1 MATGTS
7 SHEQQRKRLFSS
19 DVSED
24 DDDVHEVDEVG
35 TSTESD
41 DYSFRAPSMG
51 KLNPVQ
57 YEKKLVD
64 AIDWDNLE
72 TKEGVKDMFNK
83 LVEYAVKKKP
93 DGSQQADGPH
103 MAVEH
108 EVPSYIKG
116 YEKLVRR
123 VDSHLQSTNL
133 GMYGPIVQYEILKHL
148 FTTRGLLCDA
158 HDTCVNRRLSDFF
171 DSLTRVA
178 TNMLE
183 LTQELSIGWNHGLLP
198 NKLGTHDPAVQDAS
212 FEQWMPIQPVFL
224 KKALPFGDDV
234 DVFLRQTGSKSDGRR
249 AYPKVAGVDI
259 DVFLAN
265 KPIFEACADAAD
277 NRKVL
282 TDEERSQIETLAT
295 ESKITEQEI
304 AQQTRFDRKLQAT
317 IMLYGDMVKAY
328 KEEGRFLLA
337 DPTDIEGVFIL
348 TSIQNNQSI
357 HMATNNRAT
366 TWALKLLHE
375 ILKVHHIE
383 LKDKRF
389 VRIQD
394 SAVRTHAADL
404 KRQRANNR
412 STHAPLM
419 RASVGIVYMLSE
431 RMMVL
436 IKKRHGAFWD
446 KTLGTPYDVST
457 NRCKN
462 CKETPAR
469 GGSFKCTCCAVQ
481 ADALRRKCGVH
492 KSDVASVPEYFQSNR
507 SKPKDA
513 MSACATPAMSH
524 AQRSSNRALPC
535 SDNERAALEKSC
547 KLLEVLCGYK
557 MCTTGTQETAVSLH
571 ELFGSN
577 SESDD
582 ESEDE
587 GANEADDE
595 GANEAD
601 DEGEDLTKH
610 ADTLQW
616 FQARTRMGHDDLVAK
631 KIAPYIRTV
640 QEAIAF
646 AESCIRRHNAVVVE
660 YKRILQQM
668 DDDPEQLIGGN
679 EYEVKQ
685 SAFKQ
690 AIVLVAHGIGE
701 TTQIVTRIVGAVDI
715 WGWADQSPRV
725 KHLAE
730 LRNVLAMLTEYK
742 RTVLQHQQTDAG
754 ATFFDLFVKMG
765 EAITKMCARVRP
777 SSEGKSN
784 ADVERGLD
792 ADVDVDFMH
801 VNGKDGHKPREWANN
816 RLTAYHTQPSELC
829 TRMIT
834 TIRWAFQQ
842 CCKGVRLDKNPND
855 YCHLGMNFTREY
867 SFGVSAILAMLAIAY
882 IDGFVSTTDAPTCTH
897 AHESIFTIDGKRRR
911 ISIANVEVLRKIAKT
926 PPGWTLICML
936 AEVANHIKCTYRIAK
951 FGASTTCLDM
961 TTEQAWLTLSP
972 EPEPFLNIHT
982 DRLPAFKEF
991 CTKIKQEAVHYPSKC
1006 EWSFADDVEFKT
1018 ATQFEKVAT
1027 WVPELLNG
1035 NAGFIDMSGVRKR
1048 PTNRAGPARNDGEQ
1062 LDIDKLKVQ
1071 YFKLFYTH
1079 SMFGV
1084 STTDTAHS
1092 PDRPLPCDTL
1102 ASS

>member
-1 MATGTS
+1 
-7 SHEQQRKRLFSS
+7 
-19 DVSED
+19 
-24 DDDVHEVDEVG
+24 
-35 TSTESD
+35 
-41 DYSFRAPSMG
+41 
-51 KLNPVQ
+51 
-57 YEKKLVD
+57 
-64 AIDWDNLE
+64 
-72 TKEGVKDMFNK
+72 
-83 LVEYAVKKKP
+83 
-93 DGSQQADGPH
+93 
-103 MAVEH
+103 
-108 EVPSYIKG
+108 
-116 YEKLVRR
+116 
-123 VDSHLQSTNL
+123 
-133 GMYGPIVQYEILKHL
+133 
-148 FTTRGLLCDA
+148 
-158 HDTCVNRRLSDFF
+158 VNRRLSDFF

-198 NKLGTHDPAVQDAS
+198 NKLGTRDPAVQDAS

-277 NRKVL
+277 NRMVL
-282 TDEERSQIETLAT
+282 TDEQRSQIETLAT

-389 VRIQD
+389 VRFQD

-404 KRQRANNR
+404 KRQR

-524 AQRSSNRALPC
+524 AQRSSNKALPC
-535 SDNERAALEKSC
+535 SDNELAALKKSC
-547 KLLEVLCGYK
+547 KLLELICGYK
-557 MCTTGTQETAVSLH
+557 MCTTGTQETPVSLY
-571 ELFGSN
+571 EMFGSN

-582 ESEDE
+582 ED
-587 GANEADDE
+587 DDE
-595 GANEAD
+595 GANEGD
-601 DEGEDLTKH
+601 DEGANEGDDEGANEGDDLTKYV
-610 ADTLQW
+610 DNLQW
-616 FQARTRMGHDDLVAK
+616 FQARTRMGHDALVET
-631 KIAPYIRTV
+631 KIDPYICTV
-640 QEAIAF
+640 QEAITF
-646 AESCIRRHNAVVVE
+646 AESCIERHNAVVVE
-660 YKRILQQM
+660 YKKILRQM
-668 DDDPEQLIGGN
+668 DDDEEQLIGDN
-679 EYEVKQ
+679 EYEVKRC
-685 SAFKQ
+685 AFQQ
-690 AIVLVAHGIGE
+690 ASSLVAKGFGE
-701 TTQIVTRIVGAVDI
+701 TTQIVTRIVGAVETL
-715 WGWADQSPRV
+715 GWADQSPRV

-730 LRNVLAMLTEYK
+730 LRNVLTMLQEYK
-742 RTVLQHQQTDAG
+742 RTVLQHQQTNAG

-765 EAITKMCARVRP
+765 GAITKMCARVSS

-801 VNGKDGHKPREWANN
+801 VNAKYGHKTREWANN

-834 TIRWAFQQ
+834 TIRWAFQK
-842 CCKGVRLDKNPND
+842 CCKGVRLDIKPSE
-855 YCHLGMNFTREY
+855 YCHLGMNFTLEY

-882 IDGFVSTTDAPTCTH
+882 NDGFVSTTDAPTCTH
-897 AHESIFTIDGKRRR
+897 AHEPIFTIDGEHRR
-911 ISIANVEVLRKIAKT
+911 ISIAKVEVLREIAKT
-926 PPGWTLICML
+926 PSGWTLICML
-936 AEVANHIKCTYRIAK
+936 AEVANHIKCTYRRRT
-951 FGASTTCLDM
+951 FSVFTTCLDM
-961 TTEQAWLTLSP
+961 TTRQAWLTLSRHP
-972 EPEPFLNIHT
+972 KPFLNLHE
-982 DRLPAFKEF
+982 DRLTAFTSF
-991 CTKIKQEAVHYPSKC
+991 CTKIKQEVVHYPSKC
-1006 EWSFADDVEFKT
+1006 EWSFADDAEFKT
-1018 ATQFEKVAT
+1018 ATEFEKVAT

-1035 NAGFIDMSGVRKR
+1035 NAGFIDMSGVRTR
-1048 PTNRAGPARNDGEQ
+1048 PTNRPGHAVEESEP
-1062 LDIDKLKVQ
+1062 LDIDKLGVQ
-1071 YFKLFYTH
+1071 YFDQFYKH
-1079 SMFGV
+1079 SMFGE